1 MDGAEHTARFE
12 GLLALSATF
21 AFETDDRGRLT
32 FLWPGGA
39 LGWPGETLLGG
50 PGAALLSRSTGLDPF
65 VPGPAYAGRP
75 VVGRRADGGLAW
87 LSVSATPLPGP
98 NAGMRGV
105 AQAVAAH
112 DETAAAALWRSD
124 VVERIMWQVRQEV
137 LAPRMMQAV
146 LDGLMGALG
155 GEGAVVLDLLAALE
169 AQPVR
174 HGCGAEPDEL
184 LAGMVGALQTDTADP
199 VLFVVDGRPMLL
211 CPSYTRFGERAGL
224 CIWRAR
230 GAAPWSAED
239 AKLISPVM
247 TLVRMVL
254 EHEAIQREL
263 AQQART
269 DPLTGLHNRRAFLEE
284 VGRRIDR
291 LDREGLPGTLLYVDL
306 DHFKQLND
314 LCGHEAGDLALVAAA
329 ALLRKTVRPADIVA
343 RLGGDEFA
351 IWLDGSDELTG
362 AERAE
367 QLRLG
372 ATAALAAALPEGAP
386 PLTASIGI
394 ACRSV
399 HAPEALDEVM
409 RRADVALYDVKR
421 AGRGHWKVA
430 RGPSD

>member
-1 MDGAEHTARFE
+1 MDSAEQAVRFE

-32 FLWPGGA
+32 YLWPGAA
-39 LGWPGETLLGG
+39 LGWPAESLLDR

-65 VPGPAYAGRP
+65 APGPAYAGRP

-98 NAGMRGV
+98 RAGMRGV

-112 DETAAAALWRSD
+112 DEIAAAALWRSD

-146 LDGLMGALG
+146 LDGLMGALD
-155 GEGAVVLDLLAALE
+155 GEGAVVLDLLAPPE
-169 AQPVR
+169 ANPVR
-174 HGCGAEPDEL
+174 HGCGAEPGGL
-184 LAGMVGALQTDTADP
+184 LAGLIAALQTDTADP
-199 VLFVVDGRPMLL
+199 VLSMADGRPLLL

-224 CIWRAR
+224 CIWRAQ
-230 GAAPWSAED
+230 GAAPWSLED
-239 AKLISPVM
+239 AKLVSPVM

-269 DPLTGLHNRRAFLEE
+269 DALTGLHNRRAFLEE

-291 LDREGLPGTLLYVDL
+291 LHCEGLPGTLLNVDL
-306 DHFKQLND
+306 DNCRRLND
-314 LCGHEAGDLALVAAA
+314 LCGHEAGDRALVAAA

-351 IWLDGSDELTG
+351 MWLDGSDELTG

-367 QLRLG
+367 QLRLS
-372 ATAALAAALPEGAP
+372 APAALAAALPEGAP
-386 PLTASIGI
+386 PLTLSIGI

-399 HAPEALDEVM
+399 HAPETLDEVM
-409 RRADVALYDVKR
+409 RRADLALSEVKR
-421 AGRGHWKVA
+421 AGRGHWSVA
-430 RGPSD
+430 RGPMG